1 MYIPHPFI
9 SSLWY
14 PDSIIDGL
22 AIDSVNRLLYYTDT
36 GLDRIMVVAIDNTL
50 ICKTVVKDAL
60 DEPRAI
66 AVHPLKG

>member
-9 SSLWY
+9 CSLWY

-22 AIDSVNRLLYYTDT
+22 AVDSVNRLLYYTDT

-50 ICKTVVKDAL
+50 ICKTVVKDTL